1 MFSPFFPLQSSS
13 KSLFMLF
20 IIHINNF
27 HLLLWVRNNFI
38 ILNIDNFRL
47 LVSSLFMKKFKS
59 VDAIHY
65 YKNLII
71 MRLKNEIISAH
82 GLTKA
87 RKHNLSNFQFPAAK
101 KTTLRK

>member
-1 MFSPFFPLQSSS
+1 
-13 KSLFMLF
+13 
-20 IIHINNF
+20 
-27 HLLLWVRNNFI
+27 
-38 ILNIDNFRL
+38 
-47 LVSSLFMKKFKS
+47 MKKFKS